1 MTAWRIF
8 ENFGFSWREAGVGGM
23 VEEVPRAISG
33 VGGSVGRRVRMCPPR
48 AFWFEK
54 TYYGELVC
62 DLGTLESLITMC
74 GLVSSVEMA
83 LLDIWRIGRR
93 SP

>member
-8 ENFGFSWREAGVGGM
+8 ENFGFSWREAGVGGI

-33 VGGSVGRRVRMCPPR
+33 VGGSVGRRVRMCSPT
-48 AFWFEK
+48 AFRFEK
-54 TYYGELVC
+54 TYYRELAC
-62 DLGTLESLITMC
+62 GLRALESLITMC
-74 GLVSSVEMA
+74 GLVSSVEIA
-83 LLDIWRIGRR
+83 LLDIWQIGCR

>member
-8 ENFGFSWREAGVGGM
+8 ENFGFSWRESGVGGM

-33 VGGSVGRRVRMCPPR
+33 FGGSVGRRVRMCPPG
-48 AFWFEK
+48 AFWFGK
-54 TYYGELVC
+54 TYCGELAC
-62 DLGTLESLITMC
+62 DWGAVESLLTMY
-74 GLVSSVEMA
+74 GLVSSVEIA
-83 LLDIWRIGRR
+83 LLDIWRIGCR

>member
-33 VGGSVGRRVRMCPPR
+33 VGGSVGRRVRMCPPTG
-48 AFWFEK
+48 FWFGK
-54 TYYGELVC
+54 TYYGELAC
-62 DLGTLESLITMC
+62 GLRALESLITMC
-74 GLVSSVEMA
+74 GLVSSVEIA
-83 LLDIWRIGRR
+83 LLDIRQIGCR